1 MRAATLLLILAF
13 ALGANSCRHTRTEPV
28 TLAVASVSEPTP
40 MASVPEPARAP
51 DPASADSAS
60 ADTATV
66 RGAIQVSADFEGKV
80 RPILESRCQ
89 PCHFSGGI
97 MYQRLPFDR
106 PETIAVLGTKL
117 FSRIKDEGEQHLIR
131 EYLGQQS
138 R

>member
-1 MRAATLLLILAF
+1 MRAAAQLLILAL
-13 ALGANSCRHTRTEPV
+13 AVGANSCRHTRTEPV
-28 TLAVASVSEPTP
+28 TPAVVSVREPEP
-40 MASVPEPARAP
+40 MASVPEPARSP
-51 DPASADSAS
+51 DPATAVSAS